1 MKGIRKAIGSLSQAK
16 KVLKD
21 ARQDTERPH
30 KNELDAHRRKKQGGG
45 N

>member
-1 MKGIRKAIGSLSQAK
+1 MKLRKILGTPSQAK

-21 ARQDTERPH
+21 AQKDTERPH
-30 KNELDAHRRKKQGGG
+30 KNELDQHRRKKQGGG